1 MSSKSKNVSLS
12 SGTVLSIFCLLL
24 YSAGFIRIEVKLN
37 NHEERLVAVEE
48 LISKMS
54 SQTSKNGMDDTS
66 TEGRIR
72 GGLIKQRSAS
82 YFSSNLAQWGIVYYH
97 TLSTMRR
104 TTKRNLCGLVFFFPR
119 AFSFTWFTKKRETL
133 QEVVAVASFW
143 YIWCVG
149 HV

>member
-1 MSSKSKNVSLS
+1 MSSKSKTVSLS

-24 YSAGFIRIEVKLN
+24 YSAGFIRIERVKLN

-72 GGLIKQRSAS
+72 GGLNSDQPHIFLQISAVRNRLLS
-82 YFSSNLAQWGIVYYH
+82 YTEYHASNDETKPLR
-97 TLSTMRR
+97 LS
-104 TTKRNLCGLVFFFPR
+104 CFFPR
-119 AFSFTWFTKKRETL
+119 AFSFT
-133 QEVVAVASFW
+133 
-143 YIWCVG
+143 
-149 HV
+149 

>member
-1 MSSKSKNVSLS
+1 MSSKSKTVSLS

-82 YFSSNLAQWGIVYYH
+82 YFSSNLAQ
-97 TLSTMRR
+97 
-104 TTKRNLCGLVFFFPR
+104 
-119 AFSFTWFTKKRETL
+119 
-133 QEVVAVASFW
+133 
-143 YIWCVG
+143 
-149 HV
+149 

>member
-1 MSSKSKNVSLS
+1 MSSKSKTVSLS

-54 SQTSKNGMDDTS
+54 QTGKNGMDDTS

-72 GGLIKQRSAS
+72 GGLNSDQPHIFLQISAVRNRLLS
-82 YFSSNLAQWGIVYYH
+82 YTEYHASNDETKPLR
-97 TLSTMRR
+97 LS
-104 TTKRNLCGLVFFFPR
+104 CFFPR
-119 AFSFTWFTKKRETL
+119 AFSFT
-133 QEVVAVASFW
+133 
-143 YIWCVG
+143 
-149 HV
+149 